1 MPLSGSSIYF
11 AVGPGQ
17 SLENVI
23 ETATATGLN
32 SNVIVELYIAN
43 GTLVNDSGSPGG
55 ATSRRVLKS
64 EVIQCLEILKEQIT
78 RDTSGNL
85 S

>member
-1 MPLSGSSIYF
+1 MPLAGSSLYY

-17 SLENVI
+17 ALENVI
-23 ETATATGLN
+23 ETAVATGMN
-32 SNVIVELYIAN
+32 SNVVVELYIAN
-43 GTLVNDSGSPGG
+43 GTLVTDSGAPGG
-55 ATSRRVLKS
+55 ATSRRVRKE
-64 EVIQCLEILKEQIT
+64 EVLECLSIIRQQIV

>member
-1 MPLSGSSIYF
+1 MPLAGSTIYY

-17 SLENVI
+17 ALENVV
-23 ETATATGLN
+23 ETATASGIN
-32 SNVIVELYIAN
+32 SGIIVELYIAT
-43 GTLVNDSGSPGG
+43 GTLVNDSGAPGG
-55 ATSRRVLKS
+55 ATARRVSKA
-64 EVIQCLEILKEQIT
+64 EVIQALDILTEQIV

>member
-1 MPLSGSSIYF
+1 MPLAGSSIYY

-17 SLENVI
+17 QLENVI

-32 SNVIVELYIAN
+32 SNIIVELYIAN
-43 GTLVNDSGSPGG
+43 GTLVNDSGAYGG

-64 EVIQCLEILKEQIT
+64 EVLQCIEMIREQIT
-78 RDTSGNL
+78 RDASGNL
-85 S
+85 T

>member
-1 MPLSGSSIYF
+1 MPLAGSSIYY

-32 SNVIVELYIAN
+32 SNVVVELYVGV
-43 GTLVNDSGSPGG
+43 GTAVTDSGAPGG
-55 ATSRRVLKS
+55 ATARRVAKS
-64 EVIQCLEILKEQIT
+64 EVLQCLEVLREQIV